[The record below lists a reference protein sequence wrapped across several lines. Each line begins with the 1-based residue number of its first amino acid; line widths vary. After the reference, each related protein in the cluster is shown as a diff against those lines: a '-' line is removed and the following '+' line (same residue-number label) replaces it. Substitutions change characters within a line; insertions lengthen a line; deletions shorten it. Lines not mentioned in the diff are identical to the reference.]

1 MVMPGYAKAYM
12 SGYRRLA
19 LASWQRADDPTIYGA
34 LEVDFT
40 GGLKYIDRLR
50 QLTGTRVTATHVA
63 GKAVAV
69 ALRKNMHINGKVI
82 WGRVYTK
89 DTVDIFYQV
98 SFEGGKDLSGT
109 VIPNTDQ
116 RSCVEI
122 ARELEAKATKLRK
135 GEDQTY
141 KKGQGTMV
149 KLPRFIMRALYRLT
163 IFLHYNFGINP
174 SFLSAPWDPFG
185 TAMITSVG
193 SFGIDRAYAPL
204 YPPSR
209 VPLVVLVGEVK
220 ERPWVDQGQVVARNT
235 MILNATLDHRI
246 IDGFQAGQILRA
258 AKEWLDSLDEK
269 VAEAEVEALK
279 KSGAL
284 AAPVAAAPAPAQLP
298 APAAEPA
305 K

>member
-1 MVMPGYAKAYM
+1 MVMPGYSKAYM

-19 LASWQRADDPTIYGA
+19 LASWKRADDPTIYGQ

-40 GGLKYIDRLR
+40 GGLKYIERLR
-50 QLTGTRVTATHVA
+50 ELTGTKVTATHVA

-69 ALRKNMHINGKVI
+69 ALRKNMHVNGKVI

-109 VIPNTDQ
+109 VIPNTDV

-122 ARELEAKATKLRK
+122 ARDLEGKVTKLRK
-135 GEDQTY
+135 GEDETY

-163 IFLHYNFGINP
+163 IFLHYNLGINP
-174 SFLSAPWDPFG
+174 PFLKAPWDPFG
-185 TAMITSVG
+185 CAMITSVG

-209 VPLVVLVGEVK
+209 VPLVVLVGEIK
-220 ERPWVDQGQVVARNT
+220 ERPWVDRGQVVARNT
-235 MILNATLDHRI
+235 LVLNATLDHRI

-269 VAEAEVEALK
+269 AAEAEVEELK
-279 KSGAL
+279 KKGAL
-284 AAPVAAAPAPAQLP
+284 AAPAAAAQLP
-298 APAAEPA
+298 APAGEPVQNR
-305 K
+305 